1 LLRVE
6 CSAWEVVVCQSAVP
20 VRFLEQ
26 ESVIFMP
33 EAENEM
39 KAVAQ
44 EVVVKKAED
53 ALSLRG

>member
-1 LLRVE
+1 
-6 CSAWEVVVCQSAVP
+6 VVVCQSAVP
-20 VRFLEQ
+20 VHFLEQ

-39 KAVAQ
+39 KVAAQ

-53 ALSLRG
+53 ALALRG